1 MLKLTLLFVL
11 LPLVELAILVEVGR
25 HIGTLSTVTLVI
37 LTGVLGA
44 WLARREGLGVLGQIR
59 SDLEA
64 GRVPG
69 PAIVDGV
76 IILIAGMVLITPGLL
91 TDIVGF
97 LCLIPATRRM
107 IRAQAWRAITRAVE
121 HGRADVHV
129 TYGPPPSRAPEVIDH
144 DPTVI
149 DHDPDR

>member
-121 HGRADVHV
+121 QGRADVHV
-129 TYGPPPSRAPEVIDH
+129 TYGPPPSR
-144 DPTVI
+144 DPDVI